1 MKKHRKEE
9 KQDLI
14 QLRLWTYDEAKKAV
28 RYLRSLVGSL
38 RDCWLE
44 ARQAHLQ
51 VEKVASRNGRP
62 DRAALIQ
69 LEETNREVDVAGA
82 KLEEVAAEMLALSAY
97 CVDPTAGI
105 AVIPFLRGESL
116 AWFVFDLFDE
126 AGLVAWRLSS
136 EPLET
141 RRPLSELDQPETAES
156 GEEKTGLQP
165 LV

>member
-9 KQDLI
+9 QQELI
-14 QLRLWTYDEAKKAV
+14 QLRLWTYEEAKKAV

-38 RDCWLE
+38 RDSWLE

-51 VEKVASRNGRP
+51 VEKVASRTGRP
-62 DRAALIQ
+62 DRAALIEVQ
-69 LEETNREVDVAGA
+69 EKNREVDVAGA

-136 EPLET
+136 DPLEA
-141 RRPLSELDQPETAES
+141 RRPLAELDQPVTAES

-165 LV
+165 LA